1 MKKRLRKKL
10 HREEFQQYGI
20 SIMIPTTVETVE
32 TILNGITDI
41 ADRYNILFC
50 GGGLGWFVLPSEEF
64 SELEMPSKVEFL
76 MMNIALS
83 SETLSDCIVGYF
95 INPKGKEIAIDAAN
109 KMKEELQ
116 STLTLKVDFKINCRI
131 SLWN

>member
-10 HREEFQQYGI
+10 HKGESQQYGI
-20 SIMIPTTVETVE
+20 SIMVPTTVETVE

-50 GGGLGWFVLPSEEF
+50 GGGLGRFILPSKEF
-64 SELEMPSKVEFL
+64 GELEMPSKVEFL
-76 MMNIALS
+76 VMNIALTP
-83 SETLSDCIVGYF
+83 ETLSDCIIGYF
-95 INPKGKEIAIDAAN
+95 VNPAGREIIVNTADEV
-109 KMKEELQ
+109 KTELQ
-116 STLTLKVDFKINCRI
+116 NVLGIDFKINCRI